1 MELPIPKL
9 SRSLSV
15 PASKLAQL
23 NQAVV
28 RQGFDTQ
35 KNFAEA
41 LEMHPDTVRKFRKG
55 KPISRLNFQTLCEAL
70 ELDWGDWAFVD
81 EEAVSLTGES
91 LSEGGILDDAE
102 EKEAL
107 EVLDVQVEDDERE
120 TAKEIQDIPPRKV
133 GNHIVQN
140 AHINHGLM
148 IGNVQGNVSTGS
160 SQ

>member
-1 MELPIPKL
+1 MELPTPKL

-15 PASKLAQL
+15 PTDKLEQL

-41 LEMHPDTVRKFRKG
+41 LEMHPDTVRKFRQG
-55 KPISRLNFQTLCEAL
+55 KPVSRLNFQTLCEAL

-81 EEAVSLTGES
+81 EEAMPITEES
-91 LSEGGILDDAE
+91 MAEVDIPNDDGP
-102 EKEAL
+102 
-107 EVLDVQVEDDERE
+107 EVIDVKVEDVGRE
-120 TAKEIQDIPPRKV
+120 TAKGAQNAPLEEE
-133 GNHIVQN
+133 GNIVQN

-148 IGNVQGNVSTGS
+148 IGQVQGTINTGS
-160 SQ
+160 L